1 MNDDYIFN
9 ILKYCDNNNKINIK
23 IYQKFIILIIKNI
36 FLSIL
41 KWKMIIFFD
50 LRII

>member
-41 KWKMIIFFD
+41 KWKFLSQKLI
-50 LRII
+50 